1 MSVLFTKRSASVLKS
16 SPWIN
21 GLIHSLKRS
30 CRKPEHLWRKS
41 RLQVHL
47 IYVKDI
53 LVSFTN
59 SVRETRAACSPVWFL
74 KAQAILRFCL
84 TLLITLLPLLH
95 LLFPCHLTST
105 VKIKKKITHI
115 RNNLSLS
122 AVHFCPSSACKFR
135 SFYTCFSSWTNPVG
149 SVKVCCCLDILPASL
164 FKDVFRSI
172 SPHIVN
178 SSLASSQVPIYFKN
192 AVSHPILKKP
202 H

>member
-84 TLLITLLPLLH
+84 TLLIT
-95 LLFPCHLTST
+95 CHLTST

-135 SFYTCFSSWTNPVG
+135 SFYTCFSS
-149 SVKVCCCLDILPASL
+149 
-164 FKDVFRSI
+164 
-172 SPHIVN
+172 
-178 SSLASSQVPIYFKN
+178 
-192 AVSHPILKKP
+192 
-202 H
+202 

>member
-53 LVSFTN
+53 LVSFNN

-84 TLLITLLPLLH
+84 TLLITLLLLLH

-115 RNNLSLS
+115 RNNISLS

-135 SFYTCFSSWTNPVG
+135 SFYTCFSS
-149 SVKVCCCLDILPASL
+149 
-164 FKDVFRSI
+164 
-172 SPHIVN
+172 
-178 SSLASSQVPIYFKN
+178 
-192 AVSHPILKKP
+192 
-202 H
+202 

>member
-84 TLLITLLPLLH
+84 TLLIT
-95 LLFPCHLTST
+95 CHLTST
-105 VKIKKKITHI
+105 VKIKKKSLILEITF
-115 RNNLSLS
+115 LCQL
-122 AVHFCPSSACKFR
+122 
-135 SFYTCFSSWTNPVG
+135 
-149 SVKVCCCLDILPASL
+149 
-164 FKDVFRSI
+164 SI
-172 SPHIVN
+172 SAPAQLVN
-178 SSLASSQVPIYFKN
+178 LDHFILVSLPEPTQLA
-192 AVSHPILKKP
+192 L
-202 H
+202 

>member
-1 MSVLFTKRSASVLKS
+1 M
-16 SPWIN
+16 
-21 GLIHSLKRS
+21 
-30 CRKPEHLWRKS
+30 
-41 RLQVHL
+41 QVHL

-53 LVSFTN
+53 LVSFNN

-84 TLLITLLPLLH
+84 ILLITLLLLLH

-105 VKIKKKITHI
+105 VKIKKKSLILEITFLCQLSI
-115 RNNLSLS
+115 SAPAQLVNLDHFILVSL
-122 AVHFCPSSACKFR
+122 PEL
-135 SFYTCFSSWTNPVG
+135 TNPVG

-164 FKDVFRSI
+164 FKGVFRSI

-192 AVSHPILKKP
+192 AVIHPILKEP

>member
-16 SPWIN
+16 SPRIN

-30 CRKPEHLWRKS
+30 CWKPEHLWRKS

-84 TLLITLLPLLH
+84 TLLITLLPRLH

-135 SFYTCFSSWTNPVG
+135 SFYTCFSS
-149 SVKVCCCLDILPASL
+149 
-164 FKDVFRSI
+164 
-172 SPHIVN
+172 
-178 SSLASSQVPIYFKN
+178 
-192 AVSHPILKKP
+192 
-202 H
+202 

>member
-47 IYVKDI
+47 LYTLLYYLIYVKDI

-59 SVRETRAACSPVWFL
+59 SVGETRAACSPVWFL

-135 SFYTCFSSWTNPVG
+135 SFYTCFSS
-149 SVKVCCCLDILPASL
+149 
-164 FKDVFRSI
+164 
-172 SPHIVN
+172 
-178 SSLASSQVPIYFKN
+178 
-192 AVSHPILKKP
+192 
-202 H
+202 